1 MKIRDKLLIG
11 FTVLIAI
18 TSVLG
23 VVSVVQLNTMNGYYT
38 ELANVD
44 SKAMELMQQMKLE
57 VDIIIRDMFMY
68 IDGETTGKKT
78 DINESVQQFD
88 DYYTEVR
95 ALLPAFADRL
105 DELEDDHNLIV
116 GYIIDPGTGVLVE
129 QDSIWAQILNLLAL
143 HAELDGDIDVLLGMI
158 TDATMKLNVTEM
170 GYYLAMQM
178 FYVYEYISNPDDL
191 TKSEFAAAEAGF
203 DASVTNLTAFYDPVN
218 DSVIYDAVI
227 EMDAD
232 HAEFAGN
239 VTDASVGIFSLKD
252 SIEVKHIVIGDLLDE
267 LTNDLLLIDIDI
279 EAEVDANKVGAAAAM
294 SSALIITITMIVVAI
309 VAGLAIAFP
318 TIRSITKA
326 IGGLVKTAEFI
337 AKGDLT
343 NEIEISKKVK
353 SETDLLKNS
362 FGVMQENLVKVISST
377 QTASINVANI
387 ATELAASS
395 SEVNAA
401 SEEISSS
408 TQEVAMTV
416 QTQVKALTDISSMA
430 NEIQSLSHEV
440 KSSGNDI
447 DKVMEIIVGISE
459 QTNLLALNASI
470 EAGRAGEYGRGFA
483 VVADE
488 VRKLAEESKVS
499 VETSSNKI
507 AEILSR
513 IDRTVELIG
522 NITNDIQGTLAGLE
536 QTSSAVEGIS
546 SSTEQQTASME
557 EVTSTANK
565 LGSLAEELK
574 SELEMFVIEQEG
586 IRGQSREAKSR
597 PRRFAEKKSSVEKE
611 VVLINK

>member
-23 VVSVVQLNTMNGYYT
+23 IVSIVQLNTMNGYYT

-57 VDIIIRDMFMY
+57 VDYVIRDMFMY
-68 IDGETTGKKT
+68 LDGETTGTKT
-78 DINESVQQFD
+78 EINESVQQFD

-105 DELEDDHNLIV
+105 DELEDDHNQIV
-116 GYIIDPGTGVLVE
+116 GYIIDPGTGVLAE
-129 QDSIWAQILNLLAL
+129 QDAIWAQMINLLAL
-143 HAELDGDIDVLLGMI
+143 HAELDGDIDVLLGLI
-158 TDATMKLNVTEM
+158 TDETMKLNATEM

-203 DASVTNLTAFYDPVN
+203 DVSVTNLTTFYDPVN

-232 HAEFAGN
+232 HAQFAGN
-239 VTDASVGIFSLKD
+239 VTAPIVGIFALKD
-252 SIEVKHIVIGDLLDE
+252 SIEVKHLEIGALLDE
-267 LTNDLLLIDIDI
+267 LTNDLILLDIDI
-279 EAEVDANKVGAAAAM
+279 EAKVDANKASASAAM
-294 SSALIITITMIVVAI
+294 SSSLIITITMIVVAI
-309 VAGLAIAFP
+309 VAGIAIAFP

-326 IGGLVKTAEFI
+326 IGGLVTTADFI

-343 NEIEISKKVK
+343 QEIKTSKKVK

-377 QTASINVANI
+377 QIASINVANI

-395 SEVNAA
+395 AEVNAA

-408 TQEVAMTV
+408 TQEVAVTV
-416 QTQVKALTDISSMA
+416 QTQVKALTDISAMA
-430 NEIQSLSHEV
+430 NEIQTLSHEV
-440 KSSGNDI
+440 KNSGNDI
-447 DKVMEIIVGISE
+447 DKVMEIIVGISD

-470 EAGRAGEYGRGFA
+470 EAGRAGEFGRGFA

-488 VRKLAEESKVS
+488 VRKLAEESKIS
-499 VETSSNKI
+499 VETSSTKI
-507 AEILSR
+507 TEILSR

-536 QTSSAVEGIS
+536 ETSSAVEGIS

-574 SELEMFVIEQEG
+574 SELEMFVLEIEDET
-586 IRGQSREAKSR
+586 GQGRDAKSR
-597 PRRFAEKKSSVEKE
+597 PRRFAEIESSDEKK
-611 VVLINK
+611 VVLIKK

>member
-23 VVSVVQLNTMNGYYT
+23 IVSIVQLNTMNGYYT

-57 VDIIIRDMFMY
+57 VDYVIRDMFMY
-68 IDGETTGKKT
+68 LDGETTGTKT
-78 DINESVQQFD
+78 EINESVQQFD

-105 DELEDDHNLIV
+105 DELEDDHNQIV
-116 GYIIDPGTGVLVE
+116 GYIIDPGTGVLAE
-129 QDSIWAQILNLLAL
+129 QDAIWAQMINLLAL
-143 HAELDGDIDVLLGMI
+143 HAELDGDIDVLLGLI
-158 TDATMKLNVTEM
+158 TDETMKLNATEM

-203 DASVTNLTAFYDPVN
+203 DVSVTNLTTFYDPVN

-232 HAEFAGN
+232 HAQFAGN
-239 VTDASVGIFSLKD
+239 VTAPIVGIFALKD
-252 SIEVKHIVIGDLLDE
+252 SIEVKHLEIGALLDE
-267 LTNDLLLIDIDI
+267 LTNDLILLDIDI
-279 EAEVDANKVGAAAAM
+279 EAKVDANKASASAAM
-294 SSALIITITMIVVAI
+294 SSSLIITITMIVVAI
-309 VAGLAIAFP
+309 VAGIAIAFP

-326 IGGLVKTAEFI
+326 IGGLVTTADFI

-343 NEIEISKKVK
+343 QEIKTSKKVK

-377 QTASINVANI
+377 QIASINVANI

-395 SEVNAA
+395 AEVNAA

-408 TQEVAMTV
+408 TQEVAVTV
-416 QTQVKALTDISSMA
+416 QTQVKALTDISAMA
-430 NEIQSLSHEV
+430 NEIQTLSHEV
-440 KSSGNDI
+440 KNSGNDI
-447 DKVMEIIVGISE
+447 DKVMEIIVGISD

-470 EAGRAGEYGRGFA
+470 EAGRAGEFGRGFA

-499 VETSSNKI
+499 VETSSTKI
-507 AEILSR
+507 TEILSR

-536 QTSSAVEGIS
+536 ETSSAVEGIS

-574 SELEMFVIEQEG
+574 SELEMFVLEIEDET
-586 IRGQSREAKSR
+586 GQGRDAKSR
-597 PRRFAEKKSSVEKE
+597 PRRFAEIESSDEKK
-611 VVLINK
+611 VVLIKK

>member
-23 VVSVVQLNTMNGYYT
+23 IVSIVQLNTMNGYYT

-57 VDIIIRDMFMY
+57 VDYVIRDMFMY
-68 IDGETTGKKT
+68 LDGETTGTKT
-78 DINESVQQFD
+78 EINESVQQFD

-105 DELEDDHNLIV
+105 DELEDDHNQIV
-116 GYIIDPGTGVLVE
+116 GYIIDPGTGVLAE
-129 QDSIWAQILNLLAL
+129 QDAIWAQMINLLAL
-143 HAELDGDIDVLLGMI
+143 HAELDGDIDVLLGLI
-158 TDATMKLNVTEM
+158 TDETMKLNATEM

-203 DASVTNLTAFYDPVN
+203 DVSVTNLTTFYDPVN

-232 HAEFAGN
+232 HAQFAGN
-239 VTDASVGIFSLKD
+239 VTAPIVGIFALKD
-252 SIEVKHIVIGDLLDE
+252 SIEVKHLEIGALLDE
-267 LTNDLLLIDIDI
+267 LTNDLILLDIDI
-279 EAEVDANKVGAAAAM
+279 EAKVDANKASASAAM
-294 SSALIITITMIVVAI
+294 SSSLIITITMIVVAI
-309 VAGLAIAFP
+309 VAGIAIAFP

-326 IGGLVKTAEFI
+326 IGGLVTTADFI

-343 NEIEISKKVK
+343 QEIKTSKKVK

-377 QTASINVANI
+377 QIASINVANI

-395 SEVNAA
+395 AEVNAA

-408 TQEVAMTV
+408 TQEVAVTV
-416 QTQVKALTDISSMA
+416 QTQVKALTDISAMA
-430 NEIQSLSHEV
+430 NEIQTLSHEV
-440 KSSGNDI
+440 KNSGNDI
-447 DKVMEIIVGISE
+447 DKVMEIIVGISD
-459 QTNLLALNASI
+459 QTNLLALNASF
-470 EAGRAGEYGRGFA
+470 EAGRAGEFGRGFA

-499 VETSSNKI
+499 VETSSTKI
-507 AEILSR
+507 TEILSR

-536 QTSSAVEGIS
+536 ETSSAVEGIS

-574 SELEMFVIEQEG
+574 SELEMFVLEIEDET
-586 IRGQSREAKSR
+586 GQGRDAKSR
-597 PRRFAEKKSSVEKE
+597 PRRFAEIESSDEKK
-611 VVLINK
+611 VVLIKK